1 MGLDGNWNAAVTIR
15 SQSAQ
20 AGEADTRKL
29 WTAMPTVSY
38 LGPTDTYNNFQTKNA
53 PEIARLFE
61 YLNYTVKDYHNG
73 STGCGLGSSG
83 TGDDVK
89 GLINFMRGSDYFDY
103 DGDCDI
109 NEVRASVMGDV
120 YHSQLVEVGKPD
132 ANLKYNE
139 ENEEAFFRAKNN
151 YQNFYTNNFSRK
163 SVIYAGSN
171 SGVLHAIQ
179 AEDGKELWGFVPP
192 FVAGLLP
199 QIINRN
205 YNGKVDGN
213 KGGSNPIFAVDGS
226 PVVHDVFMKGIK
238 PTGTIESSASWH
250 TILIIP
256 YGRGGPGFSVLDV
269 TDPEKPIHMF
279 SIYND
284 NINNRVLVA
293 DHEGNISQKP
303 YNSGFHLLYNLS
315 KELKLWK
322 IILKLEKKI

>member
-1 MGLDGNWNAAVTIR
+1 MYKR
-15 SQSAQ
+15 Q
-20 AGEADTRKL
+20 
-29 WTAMPTVSY
+29 
-38 LGPTDTYNNFQTKNA
+38 
-53 PEIARLFE
+53 
-61 YLNYTVKDYHNG
+61 
-73 STGCGLGSSG
+73 
-83 TGDDVK
+83 
-89 GLINFMRGSDYFDY
+89 DYFDY
-103 DGDCDI
+103 DGDCVID
-109 NEVRASVMGDV
+109 EVRGSVMGDV
-120 YHSQLVEVGKPD
+120 YHSQLVEVGRPD
-132 ANLKYNE
+132 ANLKYSE

-151 YQNFYTNNFSRK
+151 YQNFLNNNYSRK

-238 PTGTIESSASWH
+238 PSGTIESSASWH

-269 TDPEKPIHMF
+269 TVPEKPIHMF

-303 YNSGFHLLYNLS
+303 YNSGFASSLQSLQGI
-315 KELKLWK
+315 KA
-322 IILKLEKKI
+322 LENYLAARDEDIRNTPEGEEEIDDEKNTIAPCVSDSDFAINGTSSCYSHI

>member
-1 MGLDGNWNAAVTIR
+1 M
-15 SQSAQ
+15 
-20 AGEADTRKL
+20 
-29 WTAMPTVSY
+29 
-38 LGPTDTYNNFQTKNA
+38 
-53 PEIARLFE
+53 
-61 YLNYTVKDYHNG
+61 
-73 STGCGLGSSG
+73 
-83 TGDDVK
+83 
-89 GLINFMRGSDYFDY
+89 
-103 DGDCDI
+103 
-109 NEVRASVMGDV
+109 
-120 YHSQLVEVGKPD
+120 GKPD

-171 SGVLHAIQ
+171 SGVLHAIS
-179 AEDGKELWGFVPP
+179 AEDGTELWGFIPP

-256 YGRGGPGFSVLDV
+256 VSY
-269 TDPEKPIHMF
+269 T
-279 SIYND
+279 
-284 NINNRVLVA
+284 
-293 DHEGNISQKP
+293 
-303 YNSGFHLLYNLS
+303 HLTLPT
-315 KELKLWK
+315 KR
-322 IILKLEKKI
+322 IV

>member
-1 MGLDGNWNAAVTIR
+1 M
-15 SQSAQ
+15 
-20 AGEADTRKL
+20 
-29 WTAMPTVSY
+29 
-38 LGPTDTYNNFQTKNA
+38 
-53 PEIARLFE
+53 
-61 YLNYTVKDYHNG
+61 
-73 STGCGLGSSG
+73 
-83 TGDDVK
+83 
-89 GLINFMRGSDYFDY
+89 
-103 DGDCDI
+103 
-109 NEVRASVMGDV
+109 
-120 YHSQLVEVGKPD
+120 
-132 ANLKYNE
+132 
-139 ENEEAFFRAKNN
+139 
-151 YQNFYTNNFSRK
+151 
-163 SVIYAGSN
+163 IYAGSN

-238 PTGTIESSASWH
+238 PSGTIESSASWH

-269 TDPEKPIHMF
+269 TVPEKPIHMF

-303 YNSGFHLLYNLS
+303 YNSGFASSLQSLQGI
-315 KELKLWK
+315 KA
-322 IILKLEKKI
+322 LENYLAARDEDIRNTPEGE